1 MSTHCFVGTTD
12 VANPHLVHARFVLLD
27 GYPTVVVPAL
37 AAIWAGHAR
46 RDAHALSTTIL
57 ASDWEYLDPA
67 ITATTESGFAGQRPV
82 PGVGMTLASTTDGA
96 IDAAEPV
103 TVFPLS
109 HARHLDAEWI
119 YLIDPLTAEVAVH
132 TDDGQHLARY
142 RLAGCLHPSPDA
154 TCTPVSRSP
163 AARHAPH
170 QAAGAPR

>member
-12 VANPHLVHARFVLLD
+12 PANPHLVHARFVLLD
-27 GYPTVVVPAL
+27 GHPGVVVPAL

-46 RDAHALSTTIL
+46 RDAHALNTAIL

-67 ITATTESGFAGQRPV
+67 ITTATESGFAGQRPV

-96 IDAAEPV
+96 IDAPEPI

-109 HARHLDAEWI
+109 HARHLDAERI
-119 YLIDPLTAEVAVH
+119 YLIDPLTATVAVH

-142 RLAGCLHPSPDA
+142 RLAGCLPPSPAA
-154 TCTPVSRSP
+154 TCTPVSHSP
-163 AARHAPH
+163 AARYAPRP
-170 QAAGAPR
+170 AAGASR

>member
-12 VANPHLVHARFVLLD
+12 PANPRLVYARFVLLD
-27 GYPTVVVPAL
+27 GYPGVVVPAL
-37 AAIWAGHAR
+37 AAIWVGHAR
-46 RDAHALSTTIL
+46 RDAHALSTAIL

-67 ITATTESGFAGQRPV
+67 ITATTESGLAGQRPV

-109 HARHLDAEWI
+109 HARHLDVEWI
-119 YLIDPLTAEVAVH
+119 YLIDPLTATVAVH

-142 RLAGCLHPSPDA
+142 RLAGCLPPSPDA
-154 TCTPVSRSP
+154 TCTPASRPP
-163 AARHAPH
+163 AARHAAQPV
-170 QAAGAPR
+170 AVRR

>member
-1 MSTHCFVGTTD
+1 VSTYCFVGTTD

-27 GYPTVVVPAL
+27 GYPSVVVPAL
-37 AAIWAGHAR
+37 AAIWVGHAR
-46 RDAHALSTTIL
+46 RDALALSTAIL

-67 ITATTESGFAGQRPV
+67 VTAATESGFAGQRPV

-109 HARHLDAEWI
+109 HARHLDVEWI

-132 TDDGQHLARY
+132 TDDGQRLAGY
-142 RLAGCLHPSPDA
+142 RLAGCLHPSLDA

-163 AARHAPH
+163 AAGHAP
-170 QAAGAPR
+170 QPVAVRR